1 MKVSPV
7 GLDSVKVSPVIADL
21 VAAEDDF
28 SSRHEEAAPTLTEPD
43 SIEGEAPPKKRRVGT
58 RFSSEQIAILQREYD
73 RGASRL
79 SNKDIAMEIDMKPGA
94 RWRLWQ
100 KWRDCVLQIRK

>member
-1 MKVSPV
+1 MRQSH
-7 GLDSVKVSPVIADL
+7 LI
-21 VAAEDDF
+21 
-28 SSRHEEAAPTLTEPD
+28 LTEPD

-79 SNKDIAMEIDMKPGA
+79 SNKDIAMEIDMKPEGVGRKVVPDDVKNWMYAKARKARSQGLLSSGA
-94 RWRLWQ
+94 GQ
-100 KWRDCVLQIRK
+100 E